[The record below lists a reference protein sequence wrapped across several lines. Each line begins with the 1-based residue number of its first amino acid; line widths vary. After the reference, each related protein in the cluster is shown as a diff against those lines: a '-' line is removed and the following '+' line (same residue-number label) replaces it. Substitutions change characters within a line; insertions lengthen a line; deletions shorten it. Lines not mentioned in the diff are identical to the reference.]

1 MLSSRHALC
10 TALFCLAS
18 ATAPVTG
25 HAAEWRVVSFD
36 VDLLSLD
43 EASSAATLQ
52 HAKLSGTGL
61 TFDDRTYQDDVA
73 SGLAGPATPGGW
85 SSWRLSLS
93 SGWGG
98 ATAPPSVDL
107 STMTARFDSAT
118 LTMLEF
124 YPGDR
129 GAWYSFPLPF
139 FYAMGL
145 DEAVPITQV
154 SEGRYQAAWQIH
166 STMSDSRHDPYMPRY
181 AVNLLFESVSAPP
194 PAVPEP
200 TSGLMA
206 LAGIGAV
213 AWARRRQ
220 VRQVRQ
226 IAAI

>member
-1 MLSSRHALC
+1 MLSSRQALC

-18 ATAPVTG
+18 ATAPVTS

-43 EASSAATLQ
+43 EASSAGPLQ

-61 TFDDRTYQDDVA
+61 TFDDGAYRDDVA
-73 SGLAGPATPGGW
+73 SGLAGPATPSGW

-107 STMTARFDSAT
+107 SAMTARFDSAT
-118 LTMLEF
+118 LTMMEF

-129 GAWYSFPLPF
+129 GTWVSILLPF

-145 DEAVPITQV
+145 DEAVPITQIG
-154 SEGRYQAAWQIH
+154 EGQYQAAWQIH
-166 STMSDSRHDPYMPRY
+166 STMSDSAHAPYMPLY
-181 AVNLLFESVSAPP
+181 AVSLRFESISTPP
-194 PAVPEP
+194 PVVPEP
-200 TSGLMA
+200 TSGFMA

-213 AWARRRQ
+213 AWARCRRA
-220 VRQVRQ
+220 RR
-226 IAAI
+226 ISAT